1 MGASIESRVGFGLR
15 FAAILVDIVLMIVG
29 GVVIGAVFGGVLGG
43 IFGNFLGPIEGAGG
57 EQLSG
62 AQAGG
67 ALGIIFGAIIGVLVF
82 GPLYALLEGFT
93 GATIGK
99 MLIGIKI
106 GDADGTKAGIGKL
119 LLRYIIKN
127 IAFVS
132 SVVAAIIGI
141 ELIQKIGGILG
152 IVWFFGCFLALT
164 SARQGLHDIIIK
176 TAVYPKKVLS

>member
-1 MGASIESRVGFGLR
+1 MGANIESRVGFGLR
-15 FAAILVDIVLMIVG
+15 LVASLIDVVLMIIG
-29 GVVIGAVFGGVLGG
+29 GLIIGALFGGILGG
-43 IFGNFLGPIEGAGG
+43 LLGSSLGPLEGASG
-57 EQLSG
+57 EQISG

-67 ALGIIFGAIIGVLVF
+67 AFGMAIGSFLGILVF
-82 GPLYALLEGFT
+82 GPLYALLEAFT

-119 LLRYIIKN
+119 LLRYVIKN

-132 SVVAAIIGI
+132 SIVAGIIGI
-141 ELIQKIGGILG
+141 ALISKIGGILG

-164 SARQGLHDIIIK
+164 SARQGLHDMIVQ
-176 TAVYPKKVLS
+176 TAVYPRKVLK